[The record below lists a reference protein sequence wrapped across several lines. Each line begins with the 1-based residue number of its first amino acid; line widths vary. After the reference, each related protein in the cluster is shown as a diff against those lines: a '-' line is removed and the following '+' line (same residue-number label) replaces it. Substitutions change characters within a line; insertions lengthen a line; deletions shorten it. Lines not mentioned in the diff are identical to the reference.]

1 MKRFLSILSVTLLA
15 TAISCSQSNDGKNK
29 EAAAEITFTETE
41 HDFGN
46 IEQDSK
52 AEFAFA
58 FTNTGKDTLVI
69 NNVHTSCGCTVP
81 DWTREPVMK
90 KKSGV
95 VTVVYNTRAMGS
107 FNKTITVYS
116 NASNSQVTLKIKGTV
131 VPKSESPEKK

>member
-1 MKRFLSILSVTLLA
+1 MKRFLSILSVALLA

-29 EAAAEITFTETE
+29 EAAAEITFAKSE

-46 IEQDSK
+46 IEQGSK
-52 AEFAFA
+52 AEVAFT

-95 VTVVYNTRAMGS
+95 VNVSYNTRALGS

-116 NASNSQVTLKIKGTV
+116 NASNSEVTLKIKGTV
-131 VPKSESPEKK
+131 VAKPESPEKK

>member
-1 MKRFLSILSVTLLA
+1 MKRFLSILSVALLA
-15 TAISCSQSNDGKNK
+15 TAISCSQSNDNKNK
-29 EAAAEITFTETE
+29 EAAAEIKFAESE

-46 IEQDSK
+46 IEQGSK
-52 AEFAFA
+52 AEFAFT
-58 FTNTGKDTLVI
+58 FTNIGKDTLVI

-95 VTVVYNTRAMGS
+95 VTVSYNTHALGN

-116 NASNSQVTLKIKGTV
+116 NASNSQVTLIIKGTV
-131 VPKSESPEKK
+131 VPKPESPEKK